1 MNDTLVERITDA
13 MILIGLF
20 GGKAALMLAV
30 I

>member
-1 MNDTLVERITDA
+1 MNDSILERITDA
-13 MILIGLF
+13 MIFIGLF